1 MKKLRQILTFVVA
14 FCMMF
19 QCSLLSVFA
28 DDEYTYTVTFYA
40 GNQGTF
46 ADGAGKI
53 VMSNLKYGAFVSF
66 DVQKDGVVTLNNSDK
81 YYVKGLRKSGRDNS
95 ETDELEA
102 SRYSV
107 TVKGDADYVVAYG
120 IKGNQVAYTV
130 NYQDVDGNE
139 LLASNTYYGN
149 VGDKPVVAYQYVEG
163 YTPQALALTK
173 TLSEN
178 SAENVFTFRYTPI
191 GTTVVTIPGETT
203 TVTTVVPGTTNV
215 ETITVPATTSA
226 GTTTGTGTTGTGTT
240 GTGTTGTGTTGT
252 GTTGTG
258 TTGTGTTGTGAG
270 TTTETGTGTDAGTT
284 TDTDAETAGTTET
297 DTTTDT
303 DAGTDST
310 QDTQTIE
317 EDQTPQGTQ
326 EIQDLD
332 EDETP
337 LSRDADIN
345 QGKVKKGFPVA
356 AGVAIGICGVAVLAG
371 MGVLLKKYMAKK
383 K

>member
-14 FCMMF
+14 FSMMF

-130 NYQDVDGNE
+130 NYQDANGKE

-203 TVTTVVPGTTNV
+203 TVTTVVPGNNKCGNNY
-215 ETITVPATTSA
+215 S
-226 GTTTGTGTTGTGTT
+226 TGY
-240 GTGTTGTGTTGT
+240 
-252 GTTGTG
+252 
-258 TTGTGTTGTGAG
+258 
-270 TTTETGTGTDAGTT
+270 
-284 TDTDAETAGTTET
+284 
-297 DTTTDT
+297 
-303 DAGTDST
+303 
-310 QDTQTIE
+310 
-317 EDQTPQGTQ
+317 
-326 EIQDLD
+326 
-332 EDETP
+332 
-337 LSRDADIN
+337 DIRRN
-345 QGKVKKGFPVA
+345 NNRNRHNRNRYNWYGHNRYRNNRYRNNRYGHN
-356 AGVAIGICGVAVLAG
+356 GYRSWYNDRNRNRHRCR
-371 MGVLLKKYMAKK
+371 YND
-383 K
+383 

>member
-1 MKKLRQILTFVVA
+1 
-14 FCMMF
+14 MF

-53 VMSNLKYGAFVSF
+53 VMSNLKYGALVSF

-130 NYQDVDGNE
+130 NYQDADGKE

-226 GTTTGTGTTGTGTT
+226 GTTTGTTGTGTT
-240 GTGTTGTGTTGT
+240 GTGTTGTGTGTGT
-252 GTTGTG
+252 GTATGTG
-258 TTGTGTTGTGAG
+258 TETDTTA
-270 TTTETGTGTDAGTT
+270 TDAG
-284 TDTDAETAGTTET
+284 TAGTTEAG
-297 DTTTDT
+297 TDT
-303 DAGTDST
+303 DAGTDAT

-345 QGKVKKGFPVA
+345 QGKVKKGLPVA

>member
-46 ADGAGKI
+46 ADGASKI
-53 VMSNLKYGAFVSF
+53 VMNNLKYGALVSF
-66 DVQKDGVVTLNNSDK
+66 DVQRDGVVILNDSDK

-130 NYQDVDGNE
+130 NYQDMDGNE

-215 ETITVPATTSA
+215 ETITVPR
-226 GTTTGTGTTGTGTT
+226 GTGNS
-240 GTGTTGTGTTGT
+240 
-252 GTTGTG
+252 
-258 TTGTGTTGTGAG
+258 GTGAG
-270 TTTETGTGTDAGTT
+270 TTGTTSGTAGTET
-284 TDTDAETAGTTET
+284 TDTAVSEPAESGTTGTET
-297 DTTTDT
+297 TAESEADRN
-303 DAGTDST
+303 
-310 QDTQTIE
+310 TQTIE
-317 EDQTPQGTQ
+317 ENQTPQGTQ

-337 LSRDADIN
+337 LSQNADMT
-345 QGKVKKGFPVA
+345 KEKAKKGLPFALGIVIGA
-356 AGVAIGICGVAVLAG
+356 VGVAFLIVIA
-371 MGVLLKKYMAKK
+371 VLLKKYLKTK
-383 K
+383 NTK

>member
-130 NYQDVDGNE
+130 NYQDADGKE

-226 GTTTGTGTTGTGTT
+226 GTTTR
-240 GTGTTGTGTTGT
+240 TTGTGTTGT

-284 TDTDAETAGTTET
+284 TDTDAGI
-297 DTTTDT
+297 
-303 DAGTDST
+303 DSN

-356 AGVAIGICGVAVLAG
+356 AGIAIGICGVAVLAG

>member
-130 NYQDVDGNE
+130 NYQDADGKE

-149 VGDKPVVAYQYVEG
+149 VGDKPVVVYQYVEG

-226 GTTTGTGTTGTGTT
+226 GTTTRTTGTGTT
-240 GTGTTGTGTTGT
+240 GT
-252 GTTGTG
+252 
-258 TTGTGTTGTGAG
+258 G

-284 TDTDAETAGTTET
+284 TDTDAGTAGTTET

-303 DAGTDST
+303 DAGIDSN

-356 AGVAIGICGVAVLAG
+356 AGIAIGICGVAVLAG

>member
-1 MKKLRQILTFVVA
+1 
-14 FCMMF
+14 MF

-130 NYQDVDGNE
+130 NYQDADGKE

-226 GTTTGTGTTGTGTT
+226 GTTTR
-240 GTGTTGTGTTGT
+240 TTGTGTTGT

-270 TTTETGTGTDAGTT
+270 TTTDTDAG
-284 TDTDAETAGTTET
+284 TAGTTET

-303 DAGTDST
+303 DAGMDSN

-345 QGKVKKGFPVA
+345 QGKAKKGFPVA

>member
-1 MKKLRQILTFVVA
+1 
-14 FCMMF
+14 MF

-130 NYQDVDGNE
+130 NYQDANGKE

-226 GTTTGTGTTGTGTT
+226 GTTTGT
-240 GTGTTGTGTTGT
+240 TGT

-270 TTTETGTGTDAGTT
+270 TGAGTTTETGTGTDAG
-284 TDTDAETAGTTET
+284 
-297 DTTTDT
+297 TTTDT

>member
-1 MKKLRQILTFVVA
+1 
-14 FCMMF
+14 
-19 QCSLLSVFA
+19 
-28 DDEYTYTVTFYA
+28 
-40 GNQGTF
+40 
-46 ADGAGKI
+46 
-53 VMSNLKYGAFVSF
+53 MSNLKYGAFVSF

-130 NYQDVDGNE
+130 NYQDADGKE

-226 GTTTGTGTTGTGTT
+226 GTTTGT
-240 GTGTTGTGTTGT
+240 
-252 GTTGTG
+252 TGTG

-284 TDTDAETAGTTET
+284 TDTDAGTAGTTET

-303 DAGTDST
+303 DAGIDSN

-337 LSRDADIN
+337 LSRDADID

-356 AGVAIGICGVAVLAG
+356 AGIAIGICGVAVLAG

>member
-46 ADGAGKI
+46 AGGAGKI

-95 ETDELEA
+95 ATDELEA

-130 NYQDVDGNE
+130 NYQDVDGKE

-226 GTTTGTGTTGTGTT
+226 GTTTGTTTGTGTT
-240 GTGTTGTGTTGT
+240 GTGTTGTGTGTTGTGT

-258 TTGTGTTGTGAG
+258 TG

-284 TDTDAETAGTTET
+284 TDTDAGTAGTTET
-297 DTTTDT
+297 DTTTDTDT

-356 AGVAIGICGVAVLAG
+356 AGVVIGICGVAVLAG

>member
-130 NYQDVDGNE
+130 NYQDADGKE

-226 GTTTGTGTTGTGTT
+226 GTTTGTT
-240 GTGTTGTGTTGT
+240 
-252 GTTGTG
+252 
-258 TTGTGTTGTGAG
+258 
-270 TTTETGTGTDAGTT
+270 TGTDAGTT
-284 TDTDAETAGTTET
+284 TDTDAGTAGTTET

>member
-1 MKKLRQILTFVVA
+1 VKKLRQILTFVVA

-130 NYQDVDGNE
+130 NYQDVDGKE

-226 GTTTGTGTTGTGTT
+226 GTTTGTT

-284 TDTDAETAGTTET
+284 TDTDAGTAGTTET

-303 DAGTDST
+303 DAGIDSN

-337 LSRDADIN
+337 LSRDADID

-356 AGVAIGICGVAVLAG
+356 AGIAIGICGVAVLAG

>member
-130 NYQDVDGNE
+130 NYQDADGKE

-226 GTTTGTGTTGTGTT
+226 GTTTRTT

-284 TDTDAETAGTTET
+284 TDTDAGTAGTTET

-303 DAGTDST
+303 DAGIDSN

-356 AGVAIGICGVAVLAG
+356 AGIAIGICGVAVLAG

>member
-130 NYQDVDGNE
+130 NYQDADGKE

-178 SAENVFTFRYTPI
+178 SAENVFTFRYTP
-191 GTTVVTIPGETT
+191 
-203 TVTTVVPGTTNV
+203 
-215 ETITVPATTSA
+215 
-226 GTTTGTGTTGTGTT
+226 TGTGTTGTGA
-240 GTGTTGTGTTGT
+240 
-252 GTTGTG
+252 
-258 TTGTGTTGTGAG
+258 GTGAG

-284 TDTDAETAGTTET
+284 TDTDAGTAGTTET

>member
-53 VMSNLKYGAFVSF
+53 VMSNLKYGALVSF

-130 NYQDVDGNE
+130 NYQDANGKE

-240 GTGTTGTGTTGT
+240 GTGTTGTG
-252 GTTGTG
+252 
-258 TTGTGTTGTGAG
+258 AG

-284 TDTDAETAGTTET
+284 TDTDAGT
-297 DTTTDT
+297 
-303 DAGTDST
+303 AGTDST

>member
-14 FCMMF
+14 FSMMF

-130 NYQDVDGNE
+130 NYQDANGKE

-149 VGDKPVVAYQYVEG
+149 VGDF
-163 YTPQALALTK
+163 L
-173 TLSEN
+173 
-178 SAENVFTFRYTPI
+178 
-191 GTTVVTIPGETT
+191 
-203 TVTTVVPGTTNV
+203 
-215 ETITVPATTSA
+215 
-226 GTTTGTGTTGTGTT
+226 
-240 GTGTTGTGTTGT
+240 
-252 GTTGTG
+252 
-258 TTGTGTTGTGAG
+258 
-270 TTTETGTGTDAGTT
+270 
-284 TDTDAETAGTTET
+284 
-297 DTTTDT
+297 
-303 DAGTDST
+303 
-310 QDTQTIE
+310 
-317 EDQTPQGTQ
+317 
-326 EIQDLD
+326 
-332 EDETP
+332 
-337 LSRDADIN
+337 
-345 QGKVKKGFPVA
+345 
-356 AGVAIGICGVAVLAG
+356 
-371 MGVLLKKYMAKK
+371 
-383 K
+383 

>member
-130 NYQDVDGNE
+130 NYQDADGKE

-226 GTTTGTGTTGTGTT
+226 GTTTGT
-240 GTGTTGTGTTGT
+240 TGT

-270 TTTETGTGTDAGTT
+270 TTTETGTGTDAG
-284 TDTDAETAGTTET
+284 
-297 DTTTDT
+297 TTTDT

>member
-53 VMSNLKYGAFVSF
+53 VMSNLKYGALVSF

-81 YYVKGLRKSGRDNS
+81 YYVKGRRKSGRDNS
-95 ETDELEA
+95 ETVELEA

-130 NYQDVDGNE
+130 NYQDANGKE

-203 TVTTVVPGTTNV
+203 TVTTVVPGTTNE

-226 GTTTGTGTTGTGTT
+226 GT
-240 GTGTTGTGTTGT
+240 TTGT

-284 TDTDAETAGTTET
+284 TDTDAGT
-297 DTTTDT
+297 
-303 DAGTDST
+303 AGTDST

>member
-1 MKKLRQILTFVVA
+1 MKKLKQILTFVVA

-46 ADGAGKI
+46 AGGADKI
-53 VMSNLKYGAFVSF
+53 VMNNLKYGALVSF
-66 DVQKDGVVTLNNSDK
+66 DVQKDGVVTLKDSGK

-102 SRYSV
+102 SGYSV

-130 NYQDVDGNE
+130 NYQDVDGKE

-215 ETITVPATTSA
+215 ETITVPATTTAGPRGTGNSGTGTGTS
-226 GTTTGTGTTGTGTT
+226 GTTSGTAGSGTTGTTSSATGTGTTGTAVSEPAETETT
-240 GTGTTGTGTTGT
+240 GTETT
-252 GTTGTG
+252 
-258 TTGTGTTGTGAG
+258 
-270 TTTETGTGTDAGTT
+270 
-284 TDTDAETAGTTET
+284 AEPE
-297 DTTTDT
+297 
-303 DAGTDST
+303 SE

-332 EDETP
+332 EDQTP
-337 LSRDADIN
+337 LSQNADMT
-345 QGKVKKGFPVA
+345 KEKAKKGLPFALGIVIGA
-356 AGVAIGICGVAVLAG
+356 GGVALLIVIA
-371 MGVLLKKYMAKK
+371 VLLKKYLKNK
-383 K
+383 NTK

>member
-1 MKKLRQILTFVVA
+1 
-14 FCMMF
+14 
-19 QCSLLSVFA
+19 
-28 DDEYTYTVTFYA
+28 
-40 GNQGTF
+40 
-46 ADGAGKI
+46 
-53 VMSNLKYGAFVSF
+53 MSNLKYGAFVSF

-130 NYQDVDGNE
+130 NYQDANGKE

-258 TTGTGTTGTGAG
+258 TTGTGAG
-270 TTTETGTGTDAGTT
+270 TTTETGTGTDAG
-284 TDTDAETAGTTET
+284 
-297 DTTTDT
+297 TTTDT

>member
-14 FCMMF
+14 LCMMF

-46 ADGAGKI
+46 ADGASKI
-53 VMSNLKYGAFVSF
+53 VMNNLKYGALVSF
-66 DVQKDGVVTLNNSDK
+66 DVQRDGVVTLNDSDK

-130 NYQDVDGNE
+130 NYQDMDGNE

-163 YTPQALALTK
+163 YSPQALALTK
-173 TLSEN
+173 TLLEN

-203 TVTTVVPGTTNV
+203 TVTTVVPGTTTV
-215 ETITVPATTSA
+215 ETITVPGTTTA
-226 GTTTGTGTTGTGTT
+226 GTTTGTTGTG
-240 GTGTTGTGTTGT
+240 
-252 GTTGTG
+252 
-258 TTGTGTTGTGAG
+258 TGTGAG
-270 TTTETGTGTDAGTT
+270 TTTGTTTGTGTGTDAGTT
-284 TDTDAETAGTTET
+284 GTDAGTAGTTDT
-297 DTTTDT
+297 DTTDT
-303 DAGTDST
+303 DAGTDT
-310 QDTQTIE
+310 NQDTQTIE

-337 LSRDADIN
+337 LSQNADMK
-345 QGKVKKGFPVA
+345 QEKVKKGLPVA
-356 AGVAIGICGVAVLAG
+356 AGVAIGAGGGAVLAG

-383 K
+383 NK

>member
-130 NYQDVDGNE
+130 NYQDADGKE

-226 GTTTGTGTTGTGTT
+226 GTTTR
-240 GTGTTGTGTTGT
+240 
-252 GTTGTG
+252 

-284 TDTDAETAGTTET
+284 TDTDAGTAGTTET

-303 DAGTDST
+303 DAGTDSN

>member
-1 MKKLRQILTFVVA
+1 
-14 FCMMF
+14 MF

-130 NYQDVDGNE
+130 NYQDADGKE

-226 GTTTGTGTTGTGTT
+226 GTTTR
-240 GTGTTGTGTTGT
+240 TTGTGTTGT

-284 TDTDAETAGTTET
+284 TDTDAGI
-297 DTTTDT
+297 
-303 DAGTDST
+303 DSN

-356 AGVAIGICGVAVLAG
+356 AGIAIGICGVAVLAG

>member
-1 MKKLRQILTFVVA
+1 MKKLRKILTFVVA

-46 ADGAGKI
+46 AGGAGKI

-130 NYQDVDGNE
+130 NYQDVDGKE

-240 GTGTTGTGTTGT
+240 GTGTAGTGTS
-252 GTTGTG
+252 
-258 TTGTGTTGTGAG
+258 GTGAG

-284 TDTDAETAGTTET
+284 G
-297 DTTTDT
+297 T
-303 DAGTDST
+303 DAGTDTT

-326 EIQDLD
+326 DIQDLD

-337 LSRDADIN
+337 LSQNADMTKE
-345 QGKVKKGFPVA
+345 KVKKGFPVA
-356 AGVAIGICGVAVLAG
+356 AGVAIGVGGVAVLAG
-371 MGVLLKKYMAKK
+371 MGVFLKKYMAKK
-383 K
+383 NK

>member
-1 MKKLRQILTFVVA
+1 
-14 FCMMF
+14 MF

-130 NYQDVDGNE
+130 NYQDANGKE

-178 SAENVFTFRYTPI
+178 SAENVFTFRYTP
-191 GTTVVTIPGETT
+191 
-203 TVTTVVPGTTNV
+203 
-215 ETITVPATTSA
+215 
-226 GTTTGTGTTGTGTT
+226 TGTGTTGTGA
-240 GTGTTGTGTTGT
+240 
-252 GTTGTG
+252 
-258 TTGTGTTGTGAG
+258 GTGAG

-284 TDTDAETAGTTET
+284 TDTDAGTAGTTET

>member
-1 MKKLRQILTFVVA
+1 
-14 FCMMF
+14 MMF

-130 NYQDVDGNE
+130 NYQDADGKE

-215 ETITVPATTSA
+215 ETITVPATRP
-226 GTTTGTGTTGTGTT
+226 
-240 GTGTTGTGTTGT
+240 
-252 GTTGTG
+252 
-258 TTGTGTTGTGAG
+258 
-270 TTTETGTGTDAGTT
+270 
-284 TDTDAETAGTTET
+284 
-297 DTTTDT
+297 
-303 DAGTDST
+303 
-310 QDTQTIE
+310 TI
-317 EDQTPQGTQ
+317 
-326 EIQDLD
+326 
-332 EDETP
+332 
-337 LSRDADIN
+337 
-345 QGKVKKGFPVA
+345 
-356 AGVAIGICGVAVLAG
+356 
-371 MGVLLKKYMAKK
+371 LLFL
-383 K
+383 

>member
-1 MKKLRQILTFVVA
+1 
-14 FCMMF
+14 MF

-130 NYQDVDGNE
+130 NYQDADGKE

-226 GTTTGTGTTGTGTT
+226 GTTTR
-240 GTGTTGTGTTGT
+240 
-252 GTTGTG
+252 

-284 TDTDAETAGTTET
+284 TDTDAGTAGTTET

-303 DAGTDST
+303 DAGTDSN

>member
-14 FCMMF
+14 LCMIF

-46 ADGAGKI
+46 ADGASKI
-53 VMSNLKYGAFVSF
+53 VMNNLKYGALVSF
-66 DVQKDGVVTLNNSDK
+66 DVQRDGVVILNDSDK

-130 NYQDVDGNE
+130 NYQDMDGNE

-215 ETITVPATTSA
+215 ETITVPR
-226 GTTTGTGTTGTGTT
+226 GTGNS
-240 GTGTTGTGTTGT
+240 
-252 GTTGTG
+252 
-258 TTGTGTTGTGAG
+258 GTGAG
-270 TTTETGTGTDAGTT
+270 TTGTTSGTAGTET
-284 TDTDAETAGTTET
+284 TDTAVSEPAESGTTGTET
-297 DTTTDT
+297 TAESEADRN
-303 DAGTDST
+303 
-310 QDTQTIE
+310 TQTIE
-317 EDQTPQGTQ
+317 ENQTPQGTQ

-337 LSRDADIN
+337 LSQNADMT
-345 QGKVKKGFPVA
+345 KEKAKKGLPFALGIVIGA
-356 AGVAIGICGVAVLAG
+356 VGVAFLIVIA
-371 MGVLLKKYMAKK
+371 VLLKKYLKTK
-383 K
+383 NTK

>member
-46 ADGAGKI
+46 AGGAGKI

-130 NYQDVDGNE
+130 NYQDVDGKE

-226 GTTTGTGTTGTGTT
+226 GTTGTGTTGTGTT

-252 GTTGTG
+252 GA
-258 TTGTGTTGTGAG
+258 TGTGAG

-284 TDTDAETAGTTET
+284 TDTDAGTAGTTET
-297 DTTTDT
+297 DTTTDTDT

-356 AGVAIGICGVAVLAG
+356 AGVVIGICGVAVLAG

>member
-14 FCMMF
+14 FSMMF

-163 YTPQALALTK
+163 
-173 TLSEN
+173 
-178 SAENVFTFRYTPI
+178 
-191 GTTVVTIPGETT
+191 
-203 TVTTVVPGTTNV
+203 
-215 ETITVPATTSA
+215 
-226 GTTTGTGTTGTGTT
+226 
-240 GTGTTGTGTTGT
+240 
-252 GTTGTG
+252 
-258 TTGTGTTGTGAG
+258 
-270 TTTETGTGTDAGTT
+270 
-284 TDTDAETAGTTET
+284 
-297 DTTTDT
+297 
-303 DAGTDST
+303 
-310 QDTQTIE
+310 
-317 EDQTPQGTQ
+317 
-326 EIQDLD
+326 
-332 EDETP
+332 
-337 LSRDADIN
+337 
-345 QGKVKKGFPVA
+345 
-356 AGVAIGICGVAVLAG
+356 
-371 MGVLLKKYMAKK
+371 
-383 K
+383 

>member
-130 NYQDVDGNE
+130 NYQDADGKE

-226 GTTTGTGTTGTGTT
+226 GTTTRT
-240 GTGTTGTGTTGT
+240 
-252 GTTGTG
+252 
-258 TTGTGTTGTGAG
+258 
-270 TTTETGTGTDAGTT
+270 TGTGTDAGTT
-284 TDTDAETAGTTET
+284 TDTDAGTAGTTET

-303 DAGTDST
+303 DAGIDSN

-356 AGVAIGICGVAVLAG
+356 AGIAIGICGVAVLAG

>member
-1 MKKLRQILTFVVA
+1 
-14 FCMMF
+14 MF

-130 NYQDVDGNE
+130 NYQDADGKE

-252 GTTGTG
+252 G
-258 TTGTGTTGTGAG
+258 AG
-270 TTTETGTGTDAGTT
+270 TTTETGTGTDAG
-284 TDTDAETAGTTET
+284 
-297 DTTTDT
+297 TTTDT

>member
-14 FCMMF
+14 FSMMF

-107 TVKGDADYVVAYG
+107 TVKDDADYVVAYG

-130 NYQDVDGNE
+130 NYQDANGKE

-226 GTTTGTGTTGTGTT
+226 GTTTGT
-240 GTGTTGTGTTGT
+240 TGTGTTGT

-284 TDTDAETAGTTET
+284 TDTDAGTAGTTET